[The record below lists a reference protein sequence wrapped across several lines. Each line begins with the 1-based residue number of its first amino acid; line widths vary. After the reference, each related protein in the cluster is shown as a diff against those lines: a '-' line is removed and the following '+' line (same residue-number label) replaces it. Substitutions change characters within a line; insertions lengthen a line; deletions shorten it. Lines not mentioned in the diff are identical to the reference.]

1 MFSDVRFL
9 VAIGILHLW
18 IGCDHSVPAK
28 NMAHYRNVRVQNHDS
43 GWFPVACGL
52 LILLNLW
59 IAVFDGAANRSVNL
73 TLVGTVSGGCVA
85 LVGLW
90 LRFSAITHLGSFFT
104 EELKVLT
111 FQPLV
116 KTGPYGVIRHPSYAA
131 LLLILLG
138 VSITLESWWG
148 LLYVSTVMI
157 PIVLLRVTREER
169 ILLDAFGEA
178 YTEYKNQTRSLIP
191 AVF

>member
-1 MFSDVRFL
+1 MFWGLWLVGSLLNVLVISLPLLWVDGGSAMFSDVRFL

-28 NMAHYRNVRVQNHDS
+28 NMAHYRDVRVQNHDS

-73 TLVGTVSGGCVA
+73 NLVGTVSGGCVA

-90 LRFSAITHLGSFFT
+90 LRFRPRVRTAWALI
-104 EELKVLT
+104 
-111 FQPLV
+111 QPLWV
-116 KTGPYGVIRHPSYAA
+116 WTQSAD
-131 LLLILLG
+131 
-138 VSITLESWWG
+138 E
-148 LLYVSTVMI
+148 
-157 PIVLLRVTREER
+157 RVT
-169 ILLDAFGEA
+169 
-178 YTEYKNQTRSLIP
+178 TPKPQ
-191 AVF
+191 